1 MTAKEIL
8 VFNMLTAPSHHYKG
22 RYLDACLV
30 GHHVADGEGGLHDD
44 GIERVIG
51 RVPRNVSIGKVSGHS
66 SVLNHQLYFGN

>member
-1 MTAKEIL
+1 MVTAL
-8 VFNMLTAPSHHYKG
+8 SYHNNDWS
-22 RYLDACLV
+22 LDACLV